1 MPSPRA
7 FLTKRAAGGEIRAGP
22 RGLASHLSPP
32 RSRVPRH
39 HREGQGL
46 DQHGRSYPVA
56 YQPDWL
62 RQVKVTR
69 ELDNGRQSTRTLVR
83 NPEPPAA
90 VPGARVRTQVTAAE
104 LGIDF
109 ELVLQDPRHVV
120 RRIVV
125 ETVVPDGDERGET
138 VSFVVSRVDD

>member
-1 MPSPRA
+1 
-7 FLTKRAAGGEIRAGP
+7 
-22 RGLASHLSPP
+22 
-32 RSRVPRH
+32 VPRH
-39 HREGQGL
+39 NREGQGE
-46 DQHGRSYPVA
+46 DQRGRQYTVG

-69 ELDNGRQSTRTLVR
+69 ELGNGRQSTKTLVR
-83 NPEPPAA
+83 NPDPPAA
-90 VPGARVRTQVTAAE
+90 VPGTRVRTHVLAEE

-109 ELVLQDPRHVV
+109 ELVLNDPRHVV

-138 VSFVVSRVDD
+138 VSFVVSRVAED